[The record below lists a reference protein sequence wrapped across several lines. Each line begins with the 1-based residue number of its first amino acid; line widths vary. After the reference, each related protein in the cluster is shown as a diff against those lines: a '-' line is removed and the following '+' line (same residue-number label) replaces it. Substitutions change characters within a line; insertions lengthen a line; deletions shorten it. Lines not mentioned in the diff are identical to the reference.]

1 MYWFVFTR
9 MEKKEILFFS
19 IKKSFKQILKT
30 AAFYCSQFM
39 VKFLKE
45 WFSMKHL
52 VFLLENILV
61 LLNQSSVNLG
71 FLALIS
77 YYLLHT
83 KSFNEVGS
91 ISLDISKGFDEV
103 SRKVLIS
110 KLSQNGISG
119 NYLDILSDF
128 LSHRKQRVV
137 CNCQKSSWEENFQ
150 GRLSWSFHSGTI
162 VVFNLYKW
170 FIWWL
175 IF

>member
-1 MYWFVFTR
+1 
-9 MEKKEILFFS
+9 
-19 IKKSFKQILKT
+19 
-30 AAFYCSQFM
+30 
-39 VKFLKE
+39 
-45 WFSMKHL
+45 MKHL

-150 GRLSWSFHSGTI
+150 GRLS
-162 VVFNLYKW
+162 
-170 FIWWL
+170 
-175 IF
+175 